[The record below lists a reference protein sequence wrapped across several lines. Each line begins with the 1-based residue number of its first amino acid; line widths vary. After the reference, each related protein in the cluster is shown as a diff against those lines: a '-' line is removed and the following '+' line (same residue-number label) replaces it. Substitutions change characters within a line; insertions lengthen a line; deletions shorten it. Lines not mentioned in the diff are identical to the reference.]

1 MAFPTVMP
9 KRIRRKGAHTTMRP
23 RMFHRVLFCLAFL
36 LVLPAVSFAD
46 DKEDSKKYYEEGKAK
61 YDNGDLDGAIAL
73 LDKAFEL
80 DNRNFKAQKLL
91 AESLDSKGK
100 QLVSAQSFDQ
110 ALETFKKAYK
120 LWPNNAGIKAMYE
133 SLKNGTIQEQYRKA
147 AASQEPPPQP
157 VAAAPAQQ
165 PQEEIKKQLDEA
177 EQALT
182 EIGKTETPEKGT
194 ASPQETQTEKALQ
207 EELERQKQLIAKMK
221 SDFEKGKT
229 TPGDATGTTK
239 SSQEITDL
247 LFMYQQLL
255 AQKNTE
261 EKTSDL
267 SALVDVMKQYRM
279 DIENKSAS
287 PLTVILLAGGSALG
301 LIIIV
306 LLIIFLLARAQSK
319 SRRTNAAGYAATQ
332 QGSYGG
338 LPQDQSRAFR
348 VQEENRPAFLLGVD
362 DGEVEEAQLVGPA
375 EKVSDAMY
383 KDLLKYEKLKS
394 IHSQMKTG
402 NLKWDTVRE
411 NIDILHGDLQTE
423 ILKIVEMK
431 LMAGDVTDYS
441 EVLPVL
447 FPFLTS
453 GNDYLRKKSHVLAYK
468 ALESEKQK
476 IDEER
481 ASLEGKE
488 DANQLPELKD
498 LSDTKLLARYAETL
512 DTQLGRQNHSLNIAN
527 YAKRIGATIGLEKS
541 SLDALYKAGLVHD
554 FGFFL
559 FDEEFCGEMRKAP
572 KFSQGQLKELYLH
585 SEKGL
590 EYFSSKKIELPKD
603 IGDAILFHHERNDGT
618 GYPKA
623 LPGEQIPLFGKIIA
637 VVDVFE
643 SLLNDRPYREKM
655 NFNSASIVMR
665 DLGRKRLDLTYIN
678 ALIEFF
684 KKV

>member
-1 MAFPTVMP
+1 L
-9 KRIRRKGAHTTMRP
+9 
-23 RMFHRVLFCLAFL
+23 LFCLAFL

-61 YDNGDLDGAIAL
+61 YDSGDLDGAIAL

-91 AESLDSKGK
+91 AESLESKGK

-110 ALETFKKAYK
+110 ALEAYQKAYK

-165 PQEEIKKQLDEA
+165 PQEEIKKQLDAA

-194 ASPQETQTEKALQ
+194 ASPQEAQTDKALQ

-221 SDFEKGKT
+221 SDLAKGIT
-229 TPGDATGTTK
+229 TPGDATGTAK

-247 LFMYQQLL
+247 LFMYQQML
-255 AQKNTE
+255 AQKTAA
-261 EKTSDL
+261 EKTPDL
-267 SALVDVMKQYRM
+267 SQFIDVMKQYRM
-279 DIENKSAS
+279 DIEKRSAS
-287 PLTVILLAGGSALG
+287 PLTVILLAGGSSLG

-306 LLIIFLLARAQSK
+306 LLIILLLARAQK
-319 SRRTNAAGYAATQ
+319 KRRKAAAPGYAAAQ
-332 QGSYGG
+332 PGYYQG
-338 LPQDQSRAFR
+338 LPQDQSQPYRI
-348 VQEENRPAFLLGVD
+348 QEEKRPAFLIGS
-362 DGEVEEAQLVGPA
+362 DGGDQGEAELVEPA
-375 EKVSDAMY
+375 EEVSDAMY
-383 KDLLKYEKLKS
+383 RDLLKYEKLKS
-394 IHSQMKTG
+394 MHSQMKTG

-411 NIDILHGDLQTE
+411 NIDILHNDLQTE

-431 LMAGDVTDYS
+431 LMAGDITDYS

-453 GNDYLRKKSHVLAYK
+453 GDDYLRKKSNVLAYK
-468 ALESEKQK
+468 VLESEKQK
-476 IDEER
+476 IDEEK
-481 ASLEGKE
+481 ASLEGRE
-488 DANQLPELKD
+488 GVQQVPELKD
-498 LSDTKLLARYAETL
+498 LSDIKLLAKYAETL
-512 DTQLGRQNHSLNIAN
+512 DRQLGRQNHCLNVAN
-527 YAKRIGATIGLEKS
+527 YAKRIGAIIGLEKP
-541 SLDALYKAGLVHD
+541 SLDELYKAGLVHD

-559 FDEEFCGEMRKAP
+559 FDEEFSGDLKKSP
-572 KFSQGQLKELYLH
+572 KLSQERLQEISLH
-585 SEKGL
+585 PEKGIQF
-590 EYFSSKKIELPKD
+590 FSSKNIDLPKD

-623 LPGEQIPLFGKIIA
+623 LSGEQIPLFGKIIA

-643 SLLNDRPYREKM
+643 SLMSDRPYREKM

-665 DLGRKRLDLTYIN
+665 DLGRNKLDLTYIN

>member
-1 MAFPTVMP
+1 MRS
-9 KRIRRKGAHTTMRP
+9 RIPQRL
-23 RMFHRVLFCLAFL
+23 LFCLAFL
-36 LVLPAVSFAD
+36 LLLPAVSHTD
-46 DKEDSKKYYEEGKAK
+46 DKEDSKKYYEEGRAK
-61 YDNGDLDGAIAL
+61 YTSGDLDGAIAL

-91 AESLDSKGK
+91 AENLDSKGK

-110 ALETFKKAYK
+110 ALEAYKKAYK
-120 LWPNNAGIKAMYE
+120 LWPNNAEIKAMYE
-133 SLKNGTIQEQYRKA
+133 GLKNGTIQEQYKKA
-147 AASQEPPPQP
+147 AALQEPPPQP
-157 VAAAPAQQ
+157 AAAAPAQQ

-182 EIGKTETPEKGT
+182 EISKTETPEKGA

-221 SDFEKGKT
+221 SDFEKGKA

-247 LFMYQQLL
+247 LFMYQQML
-255 AQKNTE
+255 AQKTAA
-261 EKTSDL
+261 EKTPDL
-267 SALVDVMKQYRM
+267 SQFVEVMKQYRM
-279 DIENKSAS
+279 DIENKNAS
-287 PLTVILLAGGSALG
+287 PLTVILLAGGSSLG
-301 LIIIV
+301 LIIII
-306 LLIIFLLARAQSK
+306 LLIILVLARVQK
-319 SRRTNAAGYAATQ
+319 KRRRATAPGYAAAQ
-332 QGSYGG
+332 QGYYGG
-338 LPQDQSRAFR
+338 LPQDPSQPYRT
-348 VQEENRPAFLLGVD
+348 QEEIRPAFLIGS
-362 DGEVEEAQLVGPA
+362 DGGDQGEAELVAPA
-375 EKVSDAMY
+375 EEVSDAMY

-394 IHSQMKTG
+394 MHSQMKTG
-402 NLKWDTVRE
+402 NLNWDTVRE
-411 NIDILHGDLQTE
+411 NIDILHNDLQTE

-453 GNDYLRKKSHVLAYK
+453 GNDYLRKKSNVLAYK
-468 ALESEKQK
+468 VLESEKQK
-476 IDEER
+476 IDEEK
-481 ASLEGKE
+481 ASLEGRE
-488 DANQLPELKD
+488 GAMQIPELKD
-498 LSDTKLLARYAETL
+498 LSDIKLLAKYAETL
-512 DTQLGRQNHSLNIAN
+512 DRQLGRQNHCLNVAN
-527 YAKRIGATIGLEKS
+527 YAKRIGVIIGLEKS

-554 FGFFL
+554 FGYFL
-559 FDEEFCGEMRKAP
+559 FDEEFCSELRKTP
-572 KFSQGQLKELYLH
+572 KLSQERLRELSLH
-585 SEKGL
+585 PEKGMQF
-590 EYFSSKKIELPKD
+590 FSSKNIDLPKD

-623 LPGEQIPLFGKIIA
+623 LLGEQIPLFGKIIA

-643 SLLNDRPYREKM
+643 SMMSDRPYREKM

-665 DLGRKRLDLTYIN
+665 DLGRNKLDLTYIN